1 MMNRKGILLRIFLFS
16 ITVIG
21 TSFAA
26 STFFPE
32 VFSFTRANIV
42 MELIMILAFS
52 LSLIFHN
59 KKQKS

>member
-1 MMNRKGILLRIFLFS
+1 MNRKGILLRIFLFS
-16 ITVIG
+16 ITVIV

-32 VFSFTRANIV
+32 VFSFTRENIV
-42 MELIMILAFS
+42 MEFIMILAFS
-52 LSLIFHN
+52 LSLIFYN